1 MLRVVISLFLA
12 FVSISCFGQRP
23 YVILVS
29 FDGFRHDYVELYDL
43 PNFKKFIKEGS
54 AARALIPS
62 FPSKT
67 FPNHYTIVT
76 GLYPGNHG
84 LVDNT
89 FYDRSRNTVYSM
101 SQRDKVQDPY
111 YYGGQPLWR
120 LVQQHGMKSA
130 SYFWVG
136 SEIPMEGLHPDYFYQ
151 YDGSVPFD
159 SRVDKVLEWLSL
171 PEIDRPRFITLYFS
185 SPDHEAHEFGP
196 LSPETRN
203 AVHRADS
210 LLGKLMSGLEKI
222 EIPVNVILVSDHGM
236 REMEMKRET
245 FIFLDEVINT
255 TSKKIE
261 VVSSGTQ
268 AHIYVANK
276 LQADSLYEEI
286 KQRERNFRILKK
298 SAYKASWH
306 YDHPRTGDLLLVAD
320 PGYFFRDGRNNRVEE
335 EGVVKKFGVHGY
347 DPDVVNDMWGI
358 FYAKGPNVKQGLTIP
373 AFHNVH
379 IYPFI
384 AKILGVPVPNGID
397 GKEEVLIS
405 IYSN

>member
-1 MLRVVISLFLA
+1 MLKILKTLFLVWVG
-12 FVSISCFGQRP
+12 FSCHGQQS

-29 FDGFRHDYVELYDL
+29 FDGFRHDYVERYDL
-43 PNFKKFIKEGS
+43 PNFKKFIKKGS
-54 AARALIPS
+54 AAQALIPS

-89 FYDRSRNTVYSM
+89 FYDRIRNTVYSM
-101 SQRDKVQDPY
+101 SQREKVQDPY
-111 YYGGQPLWR
+111 YYGGLPLWR

-136 SEIPMEGLHPDYFYQ
+136 SEIPMDGLHPDYFYQ
-151 YDGSVPFD
+151 YDGSVPFE
-159 SRVDKVLEWLSL
+159 SRIDKVLEWLAL

-196 LSPETRN
+196 VSPETRN

-210 LLGKLMSGLEKI
+210 LLGKLMNGLEKI
-222 EIPVNVILVSDHGM
+222 ELPVNVILVSDHGM
-236 REMEMKRET
+236 REMEMKWET
-245 FIFLDEVINT
+245 FIFLDEVIDT
-255 TSKKIE
+255 HSKKIE

-268 AHIYVANK
+268 THIYTTHE
-276 LQADSLYEEI
+276 LQADSLYAAI
-286 KQRERNFRILKK
+286 KEREKNFKVLKK
-298 SAYKASWH
+298 PDYKASWH
-306 YDHPRTGDLLLVAD
+306 YDHPRTGDLMLIAE
-320 PGYFFRDGRNNRVEE
+320 PGYYFRDRGNDRFEQ
-335 EGVVKKFGVHGY
+335 EGDIKKFGVHGY
-347 DPDVVNDMWGI
+347 DPYLVKDMWGI
-358 FYAKGPNVKQGLTIP
+358 FYANGPNVKQGLTIP

-384 AKILGVPVPNGID
+384 AKILGVPVPDGID
-397 GKEEVLIS
+397 GKEEVLFS